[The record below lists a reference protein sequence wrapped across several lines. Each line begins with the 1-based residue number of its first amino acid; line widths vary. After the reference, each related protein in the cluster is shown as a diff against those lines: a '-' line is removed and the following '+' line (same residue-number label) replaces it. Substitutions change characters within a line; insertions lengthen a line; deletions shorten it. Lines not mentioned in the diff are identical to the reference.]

1 MTSSNTRIRDDF
13 KFVPLEAR
21 ANPKLQQPGF
31 KLKKQPENQGKFVPP
46 VPLSSY
52 ESTNDSHW
60 LPSHIEDTLFVEMCE
75 KEVEDPHGNRI
86 SKYYLQAAKYARRI
100 SAGDFQ
106 GENAKLKPIF
116 KISSKDLTTRLES
129 ELKLLKKTS
138 PDTLKRVVEN
148 AIFRIF
154 RARHKM
160 IFFDYI
166 QAEPLRWRFID

>member
-1 MTSSNTRIRDDF
+1 MRSPNPSSYDI
-13 KFVPLEAR
+13 
-21 ANPKLQQPGF
+21 ANA
-31 KLKKQPENQGKFVPP
+31 VPP
-46 VPLSSY
+46 VPLSSSEVMKDPY
-52 ESTNDSHW
+52 MHW
-60 LPSHIEDTLFVEMCE
+60 LPSYASDQLYIEMCE
-75 KEVEDPHGNRI
+75 KEVEDPHGRYGNRI
-86 SKYYLQAAKYARRI
+86 SKYYLEAAKYARRI

-166 QAEPLRWRFID
+166 QAEALRWRFVD